1 MKKRLLALLI
11 CTCMLFT
18 ACGKSTNDSSKDA
31 SNDTT
36 ATKDDQTT
44 VDSGDSSDDQPA
56 AEDPVAKLI
65 ADRKAEAAKT
75 GKYQKVVMAF
85 FAWTGA
91 PAGLDRINKLIS
103 ARTEET
109 LGLDVELM
117 VMDFASYAQ
126 NVRLMISSG
135 EQLDLFNSCS
145 IGYTTAV
152 NDGFCYD
159 LETDGLIQTY
169 GSDIFKYLDESFVNA
184 CRINGTLYGIT
195 GMRDL
200 AMSPFSIVVGEEYL
214 DGIGFDYDSMYKDP
228 NDKDY
233 INTDLAT
240 IEDIF
245 ARLHEKYPD
254 KTVFAS
260 SPNLIGQG
268 TKVDNVGGDTFG
280 VLLDPAN
287 SLKVEDLFT
296 SDIFKQMSSMAYKW
310 NQMGYISK
318 DALTDDTS
326 ISARIKAGNAMAMLT
341 QSKPGYKVQISSEC
355 GRPMVVFHLAEDIL
369 KSSAVTGILWHI
381 NEQSEDPVAAMQVF
395 NALYSDEYLSNLIV
409 WGEENKDYVVTD
421 DGHITFPEG
430 VDANTS
436 EYFHTVNWLL
446 PNQYIAHVW
455 VGNSLDLGEQTTA
468 FNNNAPKSKALGF
481 MFDNSKYAAELTALT
496 NVWKEYEKQFLCGFV
511 DPEKTIPELEDRLKS
526 AGLDEYIAAKQK
538 QLDEWA
544 AANGVK

>member
-18 ACGKSTNDSSKDA
+18 ACSKSTTEPKK
-31 SNDTT
+31 DTT
-36 ATKDDQTT
+36 DNNAVKEEQTT
-44 VDSGDSSDDQPA
+44 VDKEDSTDQEVTADSPA
-56 AEDPVAKLI
+56 AQVI
-65 ADRKAEAAKT
+65 AERKAKAEKD
-75 GKYQKVVMAF
+75 GEYQKVVFAF

-91 PAGLDRINKLIS
+91 PAGLERINNLINE
-103 ARTEET
+103 RTREL
-109 LGLDVELM
+109 LGLEVELM

-135 EQLDLFNSCS
+135 EQLDLFNSTS

-159 LETDGLIQTY
+159 LEKDGLIQTY
-169 GSDIFKYLDESFVNA
+169 GSDIFNYLDQVYVDA

-200 AMSPFSIVVGEEYL
+200 AMSPFSIVIGEEYL

-228 NDKDY
+228 NDKDF

-268 TKVDNVGGDTFG
+268 TKVDMVGGDTFG

-287 SLKVEDLFT
+287 SLKVENLFT
-296 SDIFKQMSSMAYKW
+296 SDIFMEMSSMAYRW
-310 NQMGYISK
+310 NQLGYISK

-326 ISARIKAGNAMAMLT
+326 ISSRIKAGSAMAMLT
-341 QSKPGYKVQISSEC
+341 QAKPGYKVQISAEC

-369 KSSAVTGILWHI
+369 KSSSVNGILWHI

-395 NALYSDEYLSNLIV
+395 NAFYSDEILSNLLV
-409 WGEENKDYVVTD
+409 WGEEGKDYVVMD
-421 DGHITFPEG
+421 DGHITYPEG
-430 VDANTS
+430 VDANNS
-436 EYFHTVNWLL
+436 EYNHTMNWLL

-455 VGNSLDLGEQTTA
+455 EGNSLDLGQQTTN
-468 FNNNAPKSKALGF
+468 FNNNAAKSKALGF
-481 MFDNSKYAAELTALT
+481 MFDNSEYAAQLTALT

-511 DPEKTIPELEDRLKS
+511 DPEKTLPELDKRLKA
-526 AGLDEYIAAKQK
+526 AGLEEYIAAKQK